1 MRIPIKMKYLYLFFA
16 LTFVTHLSAQD
27 IADSSRILNDT
38 NKTLQLQTQS
48 LIAFALT
55 DSLYSDIRYVVDHYA
70 ALVVYTDSI
79 RKKSNNKRGFLRKT
93 TYLSEAVIF
102 NPFAETDYPF
112 VLKQH
117 KDTSSFVLLNPQI
130 SMILIPGKDFVTQPC
145 LLLEKPIFSYD
156 MKQAYLRTLIDYKG
170 GCRGYETSFIFENK
184 QWKKSKF
191 RLTYKGD

>member
-16 LTFVTHLSAQD
+16 LTFVTDLSAQH

-38 NKTLQLQTQS
+38 NKTLQYQTQS

-55 DSLYSDIRYVVDHYA
+55 DSLYSDIRYVVNHYA

-79 RKKSNNKRGFLRKT
+79 RKKTNSKRGFLRKT

-112 VLKQH
+112 VLKQRE
-117 KDTSSFVLLNPQI
+117 DTSSSVILNASI
-130 SMILIPGKDFVTQPC
+130 SRILIPDKDFVTQPC
-145 LLLEKPIFSYD
+145 LLLEKPIFSSD
-156 MKQAYLRTLIDYKG
+156 MKQAYLRTSIDFKG
-170 GCRGYETSFIFENK
+170 GCRGYETYFIFENN

-191 RLTYKGD
+191 SLTYKGD